1 MKSNRKSKLF
11 IIAIISFS
19 IFSAVFL
26 EMQDVDIDQL
36 VAESDFAD
44 IYINDSS
51 YLPDVKIVK
60 EVLKSI
66 FNVVRS

>member
-1 MKSNRKSKLF
+1 MKSNQKSKFL
-11 IIAIISFS
+11 IIAVFICSV
-19 IFSAVFL
+19 FSAVFL

-36 VAESDFAD
+36 AAESDFAD
-44 IYINDSS
+44 IYMNDSS

>member
-1 MKSNRKSKLF
+1 MKSNQKSKFLILAVF
-11 IIAIISFS
+11 ICSV
-19 IFSAVFL
+19 FSAVFL
-26 EMQDVDIDQL
+26 EMQNVEIDQL
-36 VAESDFAD
+36 VAESDFTD
-44 IYINDSS
+44 IYINDNS